1 MRVFQIMVLTDQQW
15 YSFILPVHFFI
26 LKVFLMCCFEFK
38 KILRSFL
45 APIEKVGW
53 FYLVGAPEWQHS
65 MWKQAVMQ
73 AENAMLGAFPLTT
86 GKRWHNHSFSIV
98 TSHVNTYF
106 TRLLREDQCN

>member
-45 APIEKVGW
+45 APIEKVG
-53 FYLVGAPEWQHS
+53 
-65 MWKQAVMQ
+65 
-73 AENAMLGAFPLTT
+73 
-86 GKRWHNHSFSIV
+86 
-98 TSHVNTYF
+98 
-106 TRLLREDQCN
+106 